1 MENKLSEY
9 KIIPK
14 GKGKAFV
21 VPSFLTGDFGED
33 FIEEYNRRV
42 EKDFKGNKILSVLN
56 YSNNVVKG
64 SNVYSIVLANRI
76 LNEVGLRTA
85 TQKDIENIFENEDLT
100 LKRFYVDTALCLR
113 DSKEPNRYLAESLTE
128 RLGKR
133 KTPLMIPLSSLD
145 LVIDQNSSSGLNFN
159 LRSDGEIIYAEELL
173 EQNNKKRFSKT
184 NKSGLP
190 IFDKNGS
197 RTLYTRDS
205 GLSRVFL
212 NRNSDLYSDDGNLSG
227 SVGGGRVVVC
237 SGDAQ
242 KF

>member
-9 KIIPK
+9 KIILK

-21 VPSFLTGDFGED
+21 VPSFLTGDFGE
-33 FIEEYNRRV
+33 
-42 EKDFKGNKILSVLN
+42 DFKGNKILSVLN

-85 TQKDIENIFENEDLT
+85 TQKDIEDIFENEDLT
-100 LKRFYVDTALCLR
+100 LKGFYVDTALCLR

-145 LVIDQNSSSGLNFN
+145 LVIDQELFTQ
-159 LRSDGEIIYAEELL
+159 EIQVCPGFTLAGI
-173 EQNNKKRFSKT
+173 
-184 NKSGLP
+184 P
-190 IFDKNGS
+190 I
-197 RTLYTRDS
+197 
-205 GLSRVFL
+205 
-212 NRNSDLYSDDGNLSG
+212 
-227 SVGGGRVVVC
+227 
-237 SGDAQ
+237 
-242 KF
+242 

>member
-133 KTPLMIPLSSLD
+133 KTPLMIPLSSLELRKD
-145 LVIDQNSSSGLNFN
+145 SDSPYALSFNLIGDFVYAPILGEETGNFN
-159 LRSDGEIIYAEELL
+159 SDDLNQGTGLPSKLSNEGDRIIY
-173 EQNNKKRFSKT
+173 
-184 NKSGLP
+184 
-190 IFDKNGS
+190 
-197 RTLYTRDS
+197 TRNS
-205 GLSRVFL
+205 GLSRL
-212 NRNSDLYSDDGNLSG
+212 GLDRDSYLDSDDGHFAYSDDF
-227 SVGGGRVVVC
+227 GRVVVV
-237 SGDAQ
+237 SDHSV
-242 KF
+242 K